1 MRVGGEFEYGDQL
14 EGGESLGTLLGRY
27 YHETAYF
34 MSGRAALYSVLRML
48 VTEHDVRHIVFPA
61 YGCSAI
67 YEAAKC
73 SVEGFSCT
81 LHVYLQASDLSSQAP
96 VGYDNAAYITTD
108 YFGRFDE
115 TLWQQLGSIRSSRGC
130 VFLIRDRTQSLLDAL
145 PANDAD
151 FEVASLRKWAYLPDG
166 GVVGSQRLNVPLP
179 QQPADVTTVWARQGA
194 SLIKAAKVRGTL
206 TGFSDSCY
214 LDVFRACEDQWSG
227 HMVSAISDVSRSLV
241 DSVSW
246 QVMASCRERNCD
258 VLVHSLGELS
268 RDVSVYPSRFGCRLF
283 LGDTTV
289 RNCLR
294 QALKASGVYAPVHWP
309 LDWLKSVDVDAYGA
323 VVGLEQGELTL
334 PVDQR
339 YSSDEM
345 VRVGALVREEL
356 LR

>member
-1 MRVGGEFEYGDQL
+1 MRVGGEFEYGEQL
-14 EGGESLGTLLGRY
+14 ERGESLSALLGRRY
-27 YHETAYF
+27 CETAYF

-48 VTEHDVRHIVFPA
+48 VTEHEVRHIVLPA

-67 YEAAKC
+67 YEAVRHA
-73 SVEGFSCT
+73 VEGFSCI
-81 LHVYLQASDLSSQAP
+81 LHVYLQASDLSSTGPAE
-96 VGYDNAAYITTD
+96 YDNVAYIVTD

-115 TLWQQLGSIRSSRGC
+115 TLWQQLSSIRSSRNC
-130 VFLIRDRTQSLLDAL
+130 VFLVRDRTQSLLDASSI
-145 PANDAD
+145 NDAD
-151 FEVASLRKWAYLPDG
+151 FEVASLRKWTYLPDG
-166 GVVGSQRLNVPLP
+166 GVIGSQRLNVPLP
-179 QQPADVTTVWARQGA
+179 QQPADATTVWARQGA
-194 SLIKAAKVRGTL
+194 SLIKAAKVRGAL

-227 HMVSAISDVSRSLV
+227 HMTSAISDVSRSLV

-246 QVMASCRERNCD
+246 QAVASCRERNCD
-258 VLVHSLGELS
+258 ALVHSLGELPG
-268 RDVSVYPSRFGCRLF
+268 DVGVYPSRFGCRLF
-283 LGDTTV
+283 LGETSV
-289 RNCLR
+289 RNRLR